1 MVVVVSEQSVTRRP
15 SEQGSGGRVIRIF
28 IDRAQGSGSSA
39 EPRGS
44 PVPAGGSGWG
54 WAPQSNGG
62 PVGRVAPQ
70 GADQVEAHRLYAF
83 PG

>member
-1 MVVVVSEQSVTRRP
+1 MVVVVSEQSVTRP

-28 IDRAQGSGSSA
+28 RERAQA

>member
-1 MVVVVSEQSVTRRP
+1 MVVVVVSEQSVTRRL

-28 IDRAQGSGSSA
+28 IDRAQA